1 MSATD
6 IFLKYLPPIFDTF
19 TSNHDRLVTWFLLL
33 RRWQLRKIRKNR
45 HKNVLMQSLW
55 IRTVTVSVI
64 QRREKISVSV
74 CISVSN
80 LSPVYHISLPIRHIQ
95 MICRHHHHCLQM
107 MHNFAWPFQAIFLS
121 STLDLLFFYSEH
133 SNFECIFSCDD
144 LFLNFLRRDTLH
156 SYISAHILQF
166 QFILIRIYFCYSNLC
181 VYIETKTK
189 NVRKLWNKQTNKT
202 ETKTKINQPH
212 TYTNTIDVVN
222 TYFVIVINY
231 SHHMPLPE
239 WQIYRKS
246 RR

>member
-1 MSATD
+1 MFWCSR
-6 IFLKYLPPIFDTF
+6 FGSGQLPYRSYKGERKYLFLFAFLFPIW
-19 TSNHDRLVTWFLLL
+19 V
-33 RRWQLRKIRKNR
+33 QCI
-45 HKNVLMQSLW
+45 
-55 IRTVTVSVI
+55 
-64 QRREKISVSV
+64 ISVYRFV
-74 CISVSN
+74 TFKWYVVITTIVFKWCTISHDHFKQFFCH
-80 LSPVYHISLPIRHIQ
+80 PHW
-95 MICRHHHHCLQM
+95 ICC
-107 MHNFAWPFQAIFLS
+107 
-121 STLDLLFFYSEH
+121 FFYSEH